1 MEAFSISRN
10 SRHIVWSPNSENG
23 LGTTRD
29 HTFPTLYEGE
39 SKKPVDWTYP
49 ISLFW
54 CFLHGLFRYNRQA
67 MNPIYKRII
76 IKLSGEALADS
87 KDGSIFDREKL
98 ERIANVV
105 KEIHEAGVEIGIVVG
120 AGNIW
125 RGRMADKIG
134 IEQAQ
139 ADYMGML
146 GTIMNGMA
154 IQNALELKGLS
165 TRVMSAI
172 NVPQCCEPYIRRKAM
187 SHLSEGR
194 IVIFAGG
201 TGNPYFTTDSC
212 ATLRALEVKA
222 DAILMAKNGVD
233 GVFDSDP
240 RKNPN
245 AKLLTDLTYHEVVE
259 RKLAVMDLTA
269 VAMLEGKDVVVRVF
283 NMDHPSSFLQVLSG
297 ETIGTVLHK
306 DR

>member
-1 MEAFSISRN
+1 
-10 SRHIVWSPNSENG
+10 
-23 LGTTRD
+23 
-29 HTFPTLYEGE
+29 
-39 SKKPVDWTYP
+39 
-49 ISLFW
+49 
-54 CFLHGLFRYNRQA
+54 

-125 RGRMADKIG
+125 RGRMADQIG

-245 AKLLTDLTYHEVVE
+245 AKLLADLTYHEVVE

>member
-1 MEAFSISRN
+1 MKS
-10 SRHIVWSPNSENG
+10 
-23 LGTTRD
+23 
-29 HTFPTLYEGE
+29 
-39 SKKPVDWTYP
+39 
-49 ISLFW
+49 
-54 CFLHGLFRYNRQA
+54 
-67 MNPIYKRII
+67 IYKRII
-76 IKLSGEALADS
+76 IKLSGEALADAS
-87 KDGSIFDREKL
+87 DGSIFDKEKL
-98 ERIANVV
+98 ANIASVV
-105 KEIHEAGVEIGIVVG
+105 KNIHDAGVQIGIVVG

-154 IQNALELKGLS
+154 IQNALEQKGLA

-172 NVPQCCEPYIRRKAM
+172 NAPQCCEPYIRRKAIAHM
-187 SHLSEGR
+187 ENDK

-240 RKNPN
+240 RKNKN
-245 AKLLTDLTYHEVVE
+245 AKLLPELTYHEVVE
-259 RKLAVMDLTA
+259 KQLSVMDLTA
-269 VAMLEGKDVVVRVF
+269 VAMLDGKDVVVRVF
-283 NMDHPSSFLQVLSG
+283 NMDKPSSFLEVLEG
-297 ETIGTVLHK
+297 KKIGTIIHK
-306 DR
+306 G

>member
-1 MEAFSISRN
+1 MGPRDLSGAFSFVLYSRACSVIISPGMK
-10 SRHIVWSPNSENG
+10 S
-23 LGTTRD
+23 
-29 HTFPTLYEGE
+29 
-39 SKKPVDWTYP
+39 
-49 ISLFW
+49 
-54 CFLHGLFRYNRQA
+54 
-67 MNPIYKRII
+67 IYKRII
-76 IKLSGEALADS
+76 IKLSGEALADAA
-87 KDGSIFDREKL
+87 DGSIFDKTKL
-98 ERIANVV
+98 ENIANVV
-105 KEIHEAGVEIGIVVG
+105 KDIHDAGVQIGIVVG

-154 IQNALELKGLS
+154 IQNALEQKGLI

-172 NVPQCCEPYIRRKAM
+172 NVPQCCEPYIRRKAIAHM
-187 SHLSEGR
+187 ENDK

-233 GVFDSDP
+233 GVYDSDP
-240 RKNPN
+240 RKNKD
-245 AKLLTDLTYHEVVE
+245 AKLLPELTYHEVVE
-259 RKLAVMDLTA
+259 KQLSVMDLTA
-269 VAMLEGKDVVVRVF
+269 VAMLDGKDVVVRVF
-283 NMDHPSSFLQVLSG
+283 NMDKPSSFLEVLEG
-297 ETIGTVLHK
+297 KKIGTIIHK
-306 DR
+306 E

>member
-1 MEAFSISRN
+1 MQNRYDRIFPGTIAASILLMLLGVALDDPAN
-10 SRHIVWSPNSENG
+10 ILPGLYHIVTMQDLLITDYVHIAGVGATLINSG
-23 LGTTRD
+23 LVMI
-29 HTFPTLYEGE
+29 L
-39 SKKPVDWTYP
+39 S
-49 ISLFW
+49 IL
-54 CFLHGLFRYNRQA
+54 
-67 MNPIYKRII
+67 I

-245 AKLLTDLTYHEVVE
+245 AKLLADLTYHEVVE